1 MREEA
6 RERWQAMS
14 PKEREAHRQA
24 MRERWEQMTPEERK
38 AHQDFM
44 RSMPAGEGKDKAKGK
59 GGG

>member
-1 MREEA
+1 
-6 RERWQAMS
+6 
-14 PKEREAHRQA
+14 

-59 GGG
+59 GKGAGNGD